1 MADKIPQLIQHEP
14 LATELLREVKASSK
28 RWFIIALVE
37 LFLILALAG
46 GFIWYIT
53 VPVDDYSVDIANES
67 GNAHYI
73 GNDMNGDFN
82 YGDDQSTTH
91 SQSSAE

>member
-14 LATELLREVKASSK
+14 LATELLREVKASGK

-53 VPVDDYSVDIANES
+53 LPTEEYVIDQDANENS
-67 GNAHYI
+67 YNQVVGGDY
-73 GNDMNGDFN
+73 NGGASEN
-82 YGDDQSTTH
+82 LVQTE
-91 SQSSAE
+91 SSED

>member
-37 LFLILALAG
+37 LIIILSVVGL
-46 GFIWYIT
+46 FIWYIT
-53 VPVDDYSVDIANES
+53 LPDDEYQIEQAADENSYNQIIGGDYNGSVSEDNLQTSVEAS
-67 GNAHYI
+67 
-73 GNDMNGDFN
+73 
-82 YGDDQSTTH
+82 
-91 SQSSAE
+91 

>member
-14 LATELLREVKASSK
+14 LATELLREVKASGK

-53 VPVDDYSVDIANES
+53 LPGAEYEIEQAADENSYNQIIGGDYNGSVSENQLQETSSES
-67 GNAHYI
+67 
-73 GNDMNGDFN
+73 
-82 YGDDQSTTH
+82 
-91 SQSSAE
+91 